1 MKVLMLVILSLTIL
15 TSLISCKTVD
25 TYPSM
30 DINVPERPI
39 LNQIPPI
46 VQFERE
52 EVKAV
57 IDVYNSNTNKLTTYI
72 FDLESAI
79 KGYKLFINI
88 ITT

>member
-15 TSLISCKTVD
+15 TSLASCKTVPN
-25 TYPSM
+25 YPSM

-39 LNQIPPI
+39 IDQIPQI
-46 VQFERE
+46 KQFTRE

-57 IDVYNSNTNKLTTYI
+57 IDVYNSNTNKLIIYTS
-72 FDLESAI
+72 DLESAI
-79 KGYKLFINI
+79 KGYQLFINI

>member
-15 TSLISCKTVD
+15 TSLASCKTVPN
-25 TYPSM
+25 YPSM

-39 LNQIPPI
+39 IDQIPQI
-46 VQFERE
+46 KQFTRE

-57 IDVYNSNTNKLTTYI
+57 IDVYNSNTNKLIIYTS
-72 FDLESAI
+72 DLESAI
-79 KGYKLFINI
+79 KGYKLFINT

>member
-15 TSLISCKTVD
+15 TSLASCKTVPN
-25 TYPSM
+25 YPSM

-39 LNQIPPI
+39 IDQIPQI
-46 VQFERE
+46 KQFTRE

-57 IDVYNSNTNKLTTYI
+57 IDVYNSNTNKLVTYI

-79 KGYKLFINI
+79 KGYQVFIQI
-88 ITT
+88 ITN